1 MDALGDRAKRVA
13 ARIGGALLAGAG
25 FGFVARD
32 LVGLGGLS
40 VAVAWGVGVLIAVV
54 PDRPRA
60 RDGPADPGS

>member
-1 MDALGDRAKRVA
+1 MGALGDRVKRVG

-40 VAVAWGVGVLIAVV
+40 VAVAWGVGVLVAVL
-54 PDRPRA
+54 PDRPRE
-60 RDGPADPGS
+60 GEGEVDPRL